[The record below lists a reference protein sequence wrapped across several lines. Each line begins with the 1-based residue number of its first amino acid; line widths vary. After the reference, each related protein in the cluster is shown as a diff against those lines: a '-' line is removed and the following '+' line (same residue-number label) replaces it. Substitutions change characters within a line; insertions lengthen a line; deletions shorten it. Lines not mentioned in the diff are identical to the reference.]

1 MTPQLQQ
8 AIRLLQLSSGE
19 LELEIQEALDT
30 NFMLESSETEEE
42 SDDPLAKESDHL
54 LDNQLQLP
62 QTKTNWKSIKKKIQA
77 ITFLRKISQKI
88 SLSTR
93 LGMIIIRKAAVGT
106 PDLFQAKMKTI

>member
-42 SDDPLAKESDHL
+42 SADPLAKESDHL
-54 LDNQLQLP
+54 LDNQASAAP
-62 QTKTNWKSIKKKIQA
+62 DKDE
-77 ITFLRKISQKI
+77 
-88 SLSTR
+88 
-93 LGMIIIRKAAVGT
+93 LGE
-106 PDLFQAKMKTI
+106 